1 MTKIKMEEG
10 QEVYVSTS
18 GGWVGKSEPNLRKF
32 IVVRANKTSFYAN
45 PEGVEDKSP
54 YRFNQK
60 DLSHNTGWGYHY
72 QAYRTEKEYWDMIE
86 RGKEKAQLRKELKDT
101 VDKMSLIEL
110 RKLKEVLFVT
120 K

>member
-1 MTKIKMEEG
+1 
-10 QEVYVSTS
+10 
-18 GGWVGKSEPNLRKF
+18 
-32 IVVRANKTSFYAN
+32 
-45 PEGVEDKSP
+45 
-54 YRFNQK
+54 
-60 DLSHNTGWGYHY
+60 
-72 QAYRTEKEYWDMIE
+72 MIE